1 MILVTGGAGYIG
13 SHTVK
18 QLLKQGHEV
27 VIYDNLSTGH
37 RELVLSEH
45 LVEADLADM
54 AALRRAFTRYPIR
67 SVIHFAA
74 HTSVGESVERPGT
87 YYRNNV
93 VSTLNL
99 LDAMREHGVGNIVF
113 SSSAAVYGTPTQ
125 IPIPEEH
132 PKSPVNP
139 YGRTKWMVEQILADY
154 GVAHGLRHVSLRYF
168 NASGSDPDGEIG
180 ELHDPECHLI
190 PIVLEAAAGLRPHV
204 ELYGT
209 DYPTRDGTGVRDYIH
224 VEDLARAHVAALEA
238 VEDGY
243 AAEAYNLGIGRGYT
257 VREVVEVCREVT
269 ARPIEVVE
277 GPRRAGDPPELVA
290 NATRARR
297 ELDWHPRIEELRPIV
312 GTAWAWMRRQRG
324 L

>member
-18 QLLKQGHEV
+18 QLLTRGHEV

-45 LVEADLADM
+45 LVEADLADT
-54 AALRRAFTRYPIR
+54 AALRRTLSRYPIR
-67 SVIHFAA
+67 SVVHFAA
-74 HTSVGESVERPGT
+74 HTAVGESVERPGM
-87 YYRNNV
+87 YYHNNV
-93 VSTLNL
+93 VCTLNL
-99 LDAMREHGVGNIVF
+99 LEAMRAHGVGNIVF

-125 IPIPEEH
+125 LPIPEEH

-154 GVAHGLRHVSLRYF
+154 GIAHGLRHVSLRYF
-168 NASGSDPDGEIG
+168 NAAGSDPDGEIG

-204 ELYGT
+204 EIYGT
-209 DYPTRDGTGVRDYIH
+209 DYPTPDGTGVRDYIH

-290 NATRARR
+290 DATRARR
-297 ELDWHPRIEELRPIV
+297 ELDWQPRIEELRPIV